1 MATIAVVDD
10 SISIRQI
17 FEYYLQDV
25 GHTVL
30 LAANGIEG
38 LKLLAEHS
46 VDVALVDANMP
57 GMHGLALCEAA
68 KANPLTAHVPVV
80 LMTACVSRDLVARAL
95 AAGALEVLSKPFDV
109 VSVEATLRHYA
120 ETAARTRA
128 AAAPGLTAEQMR
140 AFGDRN

>member
-30 LAANGIEG
+30 LAANGAEG

-46 VDVALVDANMP
+46 VDVVLVDANMP

-68 KANPLTAHVPVV
+68 KRNPLTAHVPIVM
-80 LMTACVSRDLVARAL
+80 MTACISRDLVARAL

-120 ETAARTRA
+120 ETAARGRSA
-128 AAAPGLTAEQMR
+128 GAPGLTAEQMR
-140 AFGDRN
+140 ALGDRN